1 MKLLVIVTTVLLAG
15 CFHSAPV
22 KRTFP
27 NVPDPLMEPCPPLKE
42 AAATE
47 KLSEVLK
54 VVVDNYGEYHKC
66 SGRVD
71 AWQQWYKQ
79 QKQIFN
85 EVK

>member
-1 MKLLVIVTTVLLAG
+1 MKLLMVIPTLLLAG
-15 CFHSAPV
+15 CFHHAPV

-27 NVPDPLMEPCPPLKE
+27 DVPKVLMEQCAELKE
-42 AAATE
+42 AASTE

-66 SGRVD
+66 SGRVE
-71 AWQQWYKQ
+71 AWQTWYKQ